1 MFCVCDF
8 LVVRMKRVMSH
19 ENEEEDAKKYFR
31 SMGFPRS
38 FYLKTAHLN
47 SREMTKNKLQH

>member
-1 MFCVCDF
+1 MFCDF